1 MPAFDAA
8 TLRLAFWAG
17 LALVLFAAEALVP
30 GASLM
35 WLGFAATAMVLV
47 MLVAPGLEVLPQ
59 AALFAVFAIASVLV
73 YRRWFRARAQI
84 SDKPLLNRRA
94 EQLVGQT
101 AVLEQPIVRGHGRIQ
116 LADTYW
122 SVAGPDLPAGAAV
135 RVVSTDGM
143 TLQVEA
149 A

>member
-1 MPAFDAA
+1 MA
-8 TLRLAFWAG
+8 TRLAFWAV

-35 WLGFAATAMVLV
+35 WLGLAAVAMMGV
-47 MLVAPGLEVLPQ
+47 MLVAPGLGILPQ

-73 YRRWFRARAQI
+73 YRRWFRARGQR

-94 EQLVGQT
+94 DQLVGQT
-101 AVLEQPIVRGHGRIQ
+101 ALLDQAIVRGRGRIQ

-122 SVAGPDLPAGAAV
+122 TVEGPDLPAGAAV
-135 RVVSTDGM
+135 RIVATDGM

>member
-1 MPAFDAA
+1 M
-8 TLRLAFWAG
+8 RLAFWAV

-35 WLGFAATAMVLV
+35 WLGFAAAAMMAV
-47 MLVAPGLEVLPQ
+47 MLIAPGLDILPQ
-59 AALFAVFAIASVLV
+59 AILFAVFAIASVLV

-94 EQLVGQT
+94 NQLIGQT
-101 AVLEQPIVRGHGRIQ
+101 ALLDQPIVRGRGRIQ

-122 SVAGPDLPAGAAV
+122 TVEGPDLPAGAAV
-135 RVVSTDGM
+135 RIVATDGM
-143 TLQVEA
+143 TLQVQEA
-149 A
+149 E

>member
-1 MPAFDAA
+1 M
-8 TLRLAFWAG
+8 RLAFWAV

-35 WLGFAATAMVLV
+35 WLGLAAVAMMAV
-47 MLVAPGLEVLPQ
+47 MLVAPGLDILPQ
-59 AALFAVFAIASVLV
+59 AILFAAFAIASVLV

-94 EQLVGQT
+94 SQLIGQT
-101 AVLEQPIVRGHGRIQ
+101 ALLDQPIVRGRGRIQ

-122 SVAGPDLPAGAAV
+122 SVEGPDLPAGAAV
-135 RVVSTDGM
+135 RIIATDGM
-143 TLQVEA
+143 TLQVEEA
-149 A
+149 